1 MVVPR
6 RQLRRRLA
14 ALVLL
19 APLLAACS
27 GEPIPKPAPTPAP
40 TPTPTPTPDPTT
52 DGVTRILFLGNSHTS
67 RNDVPGTVEALWRS
81 ADPGVEVEAVLG
93 PGSLHLDD
101 RGDDPATLEAIAS
114 QPWDFVVLQAQ
125 NYSLS
130 GCCHYPTTAAE
141 ELVRV
146 ARAQGATPVLYAEW
160 ARRGINETGL
170 ILRTY
175 GRIAAHEPACLPP
188 VPESFRI
195 AIHHNPDLVLLSE
208 DGNHAA
214 PAGSFLASV
223 VLTAAMSGE
232 PASTMGDLDSV
243 DVPAQQQAE
252 LRGFA
257 DESLDGLAP
266 ERAC

>member
-1 MVVPR
+1 MV
-6 RQLRRRLA
+6 
-14 ALVLL
+14 
-19 APLLAACS
+19 APLQGACS
-27 GEPIPKPAPTPAP
+27 EGAGPVETSSTRPSATSSDASA
-40 TPTPTPTPDPTT
+40 PDPAQEPGP
-52 DGVTRILFLGNSHTS
+52 DGAVRILFLGNSHTA
-67 RNDVPGTVEALWRS
+67 RNDVPGTVEGLWRS
-81 ADPGVEVEAVLG
+81 LDPAADVRAVLG

-101 RGDDPATLEAIAS
+101 RGDDPATLDAIAS

-141 ELVRV
+141 KLVRL

-160 ARRGINETGL
+160 ARRGIDETAL

-195 AIHHNPDLVLLSE
+195 ALRHDPDLVLLSD

-214 PAGSFLASV
+214 PAGSYLAAA

-232 PASTMGDLDSV
+232 PASMMSDLGGV
-243 DVPAQQQAE
+243 DVEPRVQAE
-252 LRGFA
+252 LRAMA
-257 DESLDGLAP
+257 DEAMGRLVAD
-266 ERAC
+266 RRC

>member
-6 RQLRRRLA
+6 WQLRHRLA

-27 GEPIPKPAPTPAP
+27 DEP
-40 TPTPTPTPDPTT
+40 TPTPTPTPTSTSTSTPTPDLRT
-52 DGVTRILFLGNSHTS
+52 DGVIRILFLGNSHTS

-101 RGDDPATLEAIAS
+101 RGDDQATLEAIAS

-130 GCCHYPTTAAE
+130 GCCDYPTTSAE
-141 ELVRV
+141 KLVRL

-160 ARRGINETGL
+160 ARRGIDETGL

-175 GRIAAHEPACLPP
+175 GRIATHEPACLPP

-195 AIHHNPDLVLLSE
+195 AHQRDPGVVLLSE

-214 PAGSFLASV
+214 PTGSFLASA
-223 VLTAAMSGE
+223 VLTTAMSGR
-232 PASTMGDLDSV
+232 PAAAMGDLDAV
-243 DVPAQQQAE
+243 DVSPELQQE
-252 LRGFA
+252 LRAVA
-257 DESLDGLAP
+257 DEAMTRLPGD
-266 ERAC
+266 RAC